1 MYSSAE
7 VYFGVGRSQMKKLD
21 ILIPETGK
29 EQQQQ
34 KKVKVN
40 NVF

>member
-1 MYSSAE
+1 
-7 VYFGVGRSQMKKLD
+7 MKKLD

-29 EQQQQ
+29 EQK

-40 NVF
+40 SVFYRLH